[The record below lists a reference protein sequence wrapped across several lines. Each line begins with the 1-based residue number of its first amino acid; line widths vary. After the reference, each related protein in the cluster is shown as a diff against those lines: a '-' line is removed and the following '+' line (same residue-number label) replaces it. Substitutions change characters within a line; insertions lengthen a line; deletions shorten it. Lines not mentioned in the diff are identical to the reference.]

1 LFLAPIVVE
10 IADGVEI
17 TVHGGQ
23 RGNHGSFDTCEVGI
37 PAEYANVICHD
48 LVPKQSRKAV
58 ENMSSSGT
66 HSTTVSGLLPLDTTE
81 DVRERGSGVAR
92 QVAVLPIGSF
102 EQHGPFLPLATDTL
116 VACAIA
122 REVAAA
128 YPVHLLP
135 PVAISCSHE
144 HAAWPGTVSI
154 SSVTLHAVVRDI
166 ADSLRGSGVDTLVLI
181 NAHGGNYVL
190 GHVVQESAGSG
201 TRMALFPAMEDW
213 DAARERAGVQT
224 SLLSDMHA
232 GEIETSIL
240 LHAHPEFV
248 KAGYETSDFLADDR
262 RHLLTLGMS
271 AYTESGVI
279 GRPSMACA
287 EKGKELLAA
296 LTDSFGAYFSLVTS
310 KTLPSEE

>member
-1 LFLAPIVVE
+1 
-10 IADGVEI
+10 
-17 TVHGGQ
+17 
-23 RGNHGSFDTCEVGI
+23 
-37 PAEYANVICHD
+37 
-48 LVPKQSRKAV
+48 
-58 ENMSSSGT
+58 MSSSGKR
-66 HSTTVSGLLPLDTTE
+66 SAVSGLLPLDTTE
-81 DVRERGSGVAR
+81 DVRERGAGVAR
-92 QVAVLPIGSF
+92 QVAVLPVGSF
-102 EQHGPFLPLATDTL
+102 EQHGRFLPLATDTL

-135 PVAISCSHE
+135 PVTISCSHE

-166 ADSLRGSGVDTLVLI
+166 AASLRGSGVDTLVVV
-181 NAHGGNYVL
+181 NGHGGNYVL
-190 GHVVQESAGSG
+190 GNVVQESAGSG
-201 TRMALFPAMEDW
+201 TRMALFPALEDW
-213 DAARERAGVQT
+213 ETARERAGVET
-224 SLLSDMHA
+224 SLLTDMHA

-240 LHAHPEFV
+240 LHAHPELV
-248 KAGYETSDFLADDR
+248 GPGYESSDFIADDR

-279 GRPSMACA
+279 GRPSMASA

-310 KTLPSEE
+310 GTLPSEEGDPAVHGATSGVDESSPVVDRRH